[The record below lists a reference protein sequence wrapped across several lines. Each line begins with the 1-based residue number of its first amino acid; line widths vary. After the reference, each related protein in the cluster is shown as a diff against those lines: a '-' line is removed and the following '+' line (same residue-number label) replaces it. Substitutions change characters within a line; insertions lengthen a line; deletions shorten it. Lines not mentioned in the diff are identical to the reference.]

1 MFKKGKQSLVV
12 IKMIV
17 LRSLSKGLFIRMT
30 SLKTQALKSN
40 SRRFSCLCSSTFL
53 LAVALPLLAQGP
65 GRGPGRGPQGPPP
78 TPRAA
83 APIDL
88 TGYWVSLISEDWRA
102 RMTMPPKGDAESVPL
117 NPEGKKAAM
126 EWDPARDE
134 AAGEQCRA
142 YGAGGIMRLPG
153 RLHMTWQDDQ
163 TLKLETDAGTQTRI
177 FHFGPPAQDQGETW
191 QGASVAS
198 WDIPGTPMSR
208 GGFNFGP
215 PQTPAGG
222 ALKVV
227 TNRLKSGYLRRNG
240 IPYSANATITE
251 YFERFDVPNGDSLL
265 LVVTELVDPTYLL
278 SPFWTSTHFRKQADS
293 KGWSPSACTATL
305 TTR

>member
-1 MFKKGKQSLVV
+1 
-12 IKMIV
+12 
-17 LRSLSKGLFIRMT
+17 
-30 SLKTQALKSN
+30 
-40 SRRFSCLCSSTFL
+40 
-53 LAVALPLLAQGP
+53 
-65 GRGPGRGPQGPPP
+65 
-78 TPRAA
+78 
-83 APIDL
+83 
-88 TGYWVSLISEDWRA
+88 
-102 RMTMPPKGDAESVPL
+102 MTMPPKGDAESVPL
-117 NPEGKKAAM
+117 NAEGKKAAM

-191 QGASVAS
+191 QGASAAS

-208 GGFNFGP
+208 SGFNFGP
-215 PQTPAGG
+215 AQMPPGG

-227 TNRLKSGYLRRNG
+227 TTRLKPGYLRRNG

-293 KGWSPSACTATL
+293 KGWSPSACAATL
-305 TTR
+305 AGK